1 MQNARNDFQLLC
13 DTIDLLL
20 VDSAP
25 HIPHPHYQL
34 PGKCVVLCSLKA
46 TNGKCT
52 LYLYN
57 EAFTEL
63 VDQAEVGNLTE
74 LFDQLSHWKQY

>member
-34 PGKCVVLCSLKA
+34 PGGCIIIRSHKA
-46 TNGKCT
+46 TDGKVT

-57 EAFTEL
+57 GSFTEL
-63 VDQAEVGNLTE
+63 VDQTKIQSLTE
-74 LFDQLSHWKQY
+74 LVDQLSHWCHY